1 MCPSG
6 QFSLAF
12 STVSMRTRDN
22 SEHRARNAEVSAMF
36 STTRVDFSIC
46 VDPILERSINILNI
60 NKQHSSL
67 YSAKFPFPVSLFC
80 Q

>member
-12 STVSMRTRDN
+12 SMVSMRTQDN

-36 STTRVDFSIC
+36 STTRGSEAVNFSIC
-46 VDPILERSINILNI
+46 VDPILGSAQRSINILSFCH
-60 NKQHSSL
+60 KYQQL
-67 YSAKFPFPVSLFC
+67 AFFP
-80 Q
+80 